1 MSELFV
7 CWPSTRPVAECD
19 RHPHGTRRCIK
30 SVEHWIHTTD
40 SGRHGLPGGQ
50 YLDNPGHRCAVF
62 RGYSDIALP
71 GKRCHCSIV
80 LIYFQ
85 VSDNSRPLAL
95 LWSSTTNE
103 HDCSCAKKASSEILS
118 DEACRAASRCG
129 SPDAISP
136 FTMGITPLG
145 HPASTCVSPTCIAHH
160 PHWKAIS
167 QDPSA
172 R

>member
-62 RGYSDIALP
+62 RGYAVNWQKCLWKRLLWLQPLALVWPPPEALRLFTPQPLGHRWAVTQGYSDIALP

-80 LIYFQ
+80 LIHLQ
-85 VSDNSRPLAL
+85 VSDNSRPWPCCGLRPPT
-95 LWSSTTNE
+95 STTALVQKNLL
-103 HDCSCAKKASSEILS
+103 AKLE
-118 DEACRAASRCG
+118 
-129 SPDAISP
+129 
-136 FTMGITPLG
+136 
-145 HPASTCVSPTCIAHH
+145 
-160 PHWKAIS
+160 
-167 QDPSA
+167 
-172 R
+172 